1 MAAKPKI
8 RVFICRCQPYHN
20 GHKTVIDQALAE
32 ADLVLVCLGSA
43 NRSKDTYNPW
53 YPEERE
59 LPIRQ
64 DHYGPGGQG
73 RLRFVYLDD
82 YLYNDHLWE
91 QHVQVQVNKAIARA
105 YPVAPVDLVDPA
117 EGQCDIKLIGME
129 KDGTSYYL
137 KKFPQWGNVAV
148 RATFL
153 YSATDIRR
161 AYFGR
166 TPMIPRDIIPE
177 STAEFMRDYLET
189 EEFGRLVEEE
199 EFCQKHKRPYEL
211 LPHGHI
217 DQAVDAVVV
226 QSGHVLM
233 IERDAQ
239 PGRGL
244 LALPGGY
251 LGEWDGLEE
260 GVLATLVRETGI
272 SFTEKPKPEITERI
286 LRGSM
291 GHRRRFDYPHRSR
304 RGRIITEAFTF
315 DLEEREHLPWLEAGV
330 GARKASWIPLSQVDP
345 RRCFEDHFFVI
356 QEMIRSHR

>member
-1 MAAKPKI
+1 MASKPTI
-8 RVFICRCQPYHN
+8 YVFICRCQPYHN
-20 GHKTVIDQALAE
+20 GHKAVVDQALSE

-59 LPIRQ
+59 YPIRR
-64 DHYGPGGQG
+64 DHLEPGDPE

-91 QHVQVQVNKAIARA
+91 RHVQAQVNSAIARA
-105 YPVAPVDLVDPA
+105 YPVPPN
-117 EGQCDIKLIGME
+117 ECDVKLIGME

-137 KKFPQWGNVAV
+137 KKFPQWGSVAV
-148 RATFL
+148 RPTFL
-153 YSATDIRR
+153 YSATDIRK
-161 AYFGR
+161 AYFKR
-166 TPMIPRDIIPE
+166 TPLIPRDIIPE
-177 STAEFMRDYLET
+177 STAEFMRGYLET

-199 EFCQKHKRPYEL
+199 EFCQKHKKPYEL

-217 DQAVDAVVV
+217 DQTVDAVVI

-251 LGEWDGLEE
+251 LGELQGLEE
-260 GVLATLVRETGI
+260 GVLATLIRETGI
-272 SFTEKPKPEITERI
+272 SFTEKAKPEITQRV
-286 LRGSM
+286 LRGSVA
-291 GHRRRFDYPHRSR
+291 HSRRFAYPHRSR
-304 RGRIITEAFTF
+304 RGRIITEAYSF
-315 DLEEREHLPWLEAGV
+315 DLEEREHLPWLKAGLGV
-330 GARKASWIPLSQVDP
+330 KRASWIPLSEIDSRQ
-345 RRCFEDHFFVI
+345 CFEDHYFII
-356 QEMIRSHR
+356 QEMIRSPR